1 MEKMKIEEWVLCA
14 AIHFDDGKKR
24 EGQPDNIQSGFV
36 IAGRR
41 HHNCYATLQA
51 IGEALGITEGIV
63 KNLFERVGRDSQG
76 FITNLD
82 RYVDRKEG
90 YRIAKAA
97 GQIQFGGEAT
107 DVLIN
112 FDTPMKQSD
121 PILISENLY

>member
-1 MEKMKIEEWVLCA
+1 MEKEEWILCA
-14 AIHFDDGKKR
+14 AIHFDDGKHR
-24 EGQPDNIQSGFV
+24 EGQPENIQSGFV

-63 KNLFERVGRDSQG
+63 KNLFERVGRDCQG

-97 GQIQFGGEAT
+97 GQVQFGGEAT
-107 DVLIN
+107 DALVN
-112 FDTPMKQSD
+112 FGAPYEQQE